1 MRWTTTAIALL
12 ALTSLA
18 KAQDGNYA
26 TAAAKAFAERK
37 PLVVFIG
44 VTPRSIEG
52 ASTVQV
58 PSLEGYDRGTIV
70 VSKPGAS
77 WLEWTA
83 TLPANAND
91 AEISNKAIGTAFA
104 SQVGAIEALDEV
116 NAVRAARGLPPYAKD
131 DGLTHGAMSA
141 ARFRADRRMDG
152 HTPNDFGHL
161 PAGAQATA
169 AGCAAWSPEMGW
181 GSCCTFENWTS
192 AGAAYVVGQD
202 GRRYMHLFVR

>member
-1 MRWTTTAIALL
+1 MRWFTTAVALL
-12 ALTSLA
+12 AITSFA
-18 KAQDGNYA
+18 KAQDGTYA

-44 VTPRSIEG
+44 VTPRSIDG
-52 ASTVQV
+52 ASTIQV

-77 WLEWTA
+77 WLQWAA
-83 TLPANAND
+83 TLPASASD
-91 AEISNKAIGTAFA
+91 DEISSKAIGARYG
-104 SQVGAIEALDEV
+104 SPVGAVEALDEV

-131 DGLTHGAMSA
+131 DGLTQAAMSA

-152 HTPNDFGHL
+152 HTPSDFAHL
-161 PAGAQATA
+161 PAGSNATA
-169 AGCAAWSPEMGW
+169 AGCAAWSPDMGW
-181 GSCCTFENWTS
+181 GSCCTYENWTT
-192 AGAAYVVGQD
+192 AGAAYVVGDD